1 MGAALREFYNSLL
14 SKMIVV
20 PDQQDRL
27 WVEVTVLAAGRDTP
41 LLELVSDLKLSGI
54 PDIRRMPDDDER
66 RRVIGAGAN
75 LIDAAENPLR
85 LLERNMSPKEGA
97 VEV

>member
-27 WVEVTVLAAGRDTP
+27 WVEVTVLAAGREAGLAQMVTERIILQNVPEHERRPRALAMADEM
-41 LLELVSDLKLSGI
+41 LDLVSTAFGSAS
-54 PDIRRMPDDDER
+54 E
-66 RRVIGAGAN
+66 
-75 LIDAAENPLR
+75 E
-85 LLERNMSPKEGA
+85 
-97 VEV
+97 